1 MAILMKNFSFLFRF
15 IFPFMLT
22 FSSIVQ
28 SKGDLTRQEPIEV
41 EIFMKG
47 IKGKVHY
54 YEPSVLKFETG
65 KLYKLIIKN
74 ISDSKHYFTSKRFAE
89 SIFTR
94 KIQINKNNQKIAE
107 IKGVINEVEV
117 FPENSVEWW
126 FIPIKTGRFDDLSC
140 YVKDDKSKKEH
151 SQMGMIGSIIVE

>member
-1 MAILMKNFSFLFRF
+1 MKIFLFLF
-15 IFPFMLT
+15 ILI
-22 FSSIVQ
+22 FSNLVD
-28 SKGDLTRQEPIEV
+28 SKGDLTRQEPKTIEV
-41 EIFMKG
+41 LMKG
-47 IKGKVHY
+47 SKGKVHY

-74 ISDSKHYFTSKRFAE
+74 ISDSKHYFSSKKFAE

-94 KIQINKNNQKIAE
+94 KIQIKKNNQKIAE

>member
-28 SKGDLTRQEPIEV
+28 SKGDLTRQEPIDV

-47 IKGKVHY
+47 TKGKVHY

-65 KLYKLIIKN
+65 KLYKLVIKN
-74 ISDSKHYFTSKRFAE
+74 ISDSKHYFSSKKFAE

-94 KIQINKNNQKIAE
+94 KIQIKKNNQKIAE

-126 FIPIKTGRFDDLSC
+126 FIPIKTGRFDDLLC

>member
-28 SKGDLTRQEPIEV
+28 SKGDLTRQEPIDV

-47 IKGKVHY
+47 TKGKVHY

-65 KLYKLIIKN
+65 KLYKLVIKN
-74 ISDSKHYFTSKRFAE
+74 ISDSKHYFSSKKFAE

-94 KIQINKNNQKIAE
+94 KIQIKKNNQKIAE

-126 FIPIKTGRFDDLSC
+126 LIPVKTGRVDDLSC
-140 YVKDDKSKKEH
+140 YVKDNKSKKEH

>member
-1 MAILMKNFSFLFRF
+1 MKNFLFLFIL
-15 IFPFMLT
+15 IFSNF
-22 FSSIVQ
+22 VD
-28 SKGDLTRQEPIEV
+28 SKGDLTRQEPKTIEV
-41 EIFMKG
+41 FMKG
-47 IKGKVHY
+47 TKGKVHY
-54 YEPSVLKFETG
+54 FEPSVLKFETG

-74 ISDSKHYFTSKRFAE
+74 ISDSKHYFSSTKFAE

-94 KIQINKNNQKIAE
+94 KIQIKKNNQKIAE

-117 FPENSVEWW
+117 FPENSIEWW

-140 YVKDDKSKKEH
+140 YVKDDKSKKKH

>member
-1 MAILMKNFSFLFRF
+1 
-15 IFPFMLT
+15 MLT

-28 SKGDLTRQEPIEV
+28 SKGDLTRQEPIDV

-94 KIQINKNNQKIAE
+94 KIQINKNNQKISE
-107 IKGVINEVEV
+107 IKGVISEVEV
-117 FPENSVEWW
+117 FPGNSVEWW
-126 FIPIKTGRFDDLSC
+126 FIPIKTGRYDDLSC
-140 YVKDDKSKKEH
+140 HVEDEKSKKKH
-151 SQMGMIGSIIVE
+151 SRMGMIGTIVVE

>member
-28 SKGDLTRQEPIEV
+28 SKGDLTRQEPIDV

-47 IKGKVHY
+47 TKGKVHY

-65 KLYKLIIKN
+65 KLYKLVIKN
-74 ISDSKHYFTSKRFAE
+74 ISDSKHYFSSKKFAE

-94 KIQINKNNQKIAE
+94 KIQIKKNNQKIAE

-126 FIPIKTGRFDDLSC
+126 FIPIKTGRFDDLLC
-140 YVKDDKSKKEH
+140 YVKDNK
-151 SQMGMIGSIIVE
+151 